1 MDAGMAERLASS
13 ADPKGLTALL
23 NHGNDRAVAKA
34 VAEQFGA
41 FLMQGLM
48 QQADGG
54 AMPVA
59 GGVGGATVSAMFASE
74 MGKLAMSG
82 DKLGLADFL
91 LRSID
96 KQAAPASGANAAS
109 ATDATTPAPAASS
122 TTTPPA
128 AAGPGLPLAPYWQL
142 NGMRPFGTGGAT
154 TPNQQKSLPAP
165 SAPATPAPAGPAPSA
180 PPSGAILAPEQRGA
194 QLAPGDAV
202 PASSSTSS
210 APSAWPAGASSV
222 HGAASPTEI
231 AAFTASLA
239 PALQQAAEQLGVSPR
254 ILLAQAALETGWG
267 RSVVGN
273 NVFGVKAGSSW
284 SGAVVKAATHEVQ
297 NGGTVTRTDSFRSYA
312 SLPQAV
318 QDFASLIANNG
329 RYRQA
334 LGAGDDAAAYASAL
348 AAGGYATDSAY
359 AAKLAAVAAS
369 PMLATAVA
377 SAAAAPLAAAKG

>member
-1 MDAGMAERLASS
+1 MAERLASS

-34 VAEQFGA
+34 VAGQFGA

-96 KQAAPASGANAAS
+96 KQAGPASGPNAAS
-109 ATDATTPAPAASS
+109 AADAKAPAAAS
-122 TTTPPA
+122 TPTPPA

-142 NGMRPFGTGGAT
+142 NGVRPFGTGGGSA
-154 TPNQQKSLPAP
+154 PNQQKSLPMP
-165 SAPATPAPAGPAPSA
+165 SAPATPPPAAPAPTAQ
-180 PPSGAILAPEQRGA
+180 PSGAILAPEQRGA
-194 QLAPGDAV
+194 QLGPGGAV

-210 APSAWPAGASSV
+210 I

-231 AAFTASLA
+231 ASFTAALA

-273 NVFGVKAGSSW
+273 NVFGIKAGSSW
-284 SGAVVKAATHEVQ
+284 SGAVVKAATHEAQ

-312 SLPQAV
+312 SLPEAV
-318 QDFASLIANNG
+318 QDFASLIADSD

-334 LGAGDDAAAYASAL
+334 LGAGDDAAAYASGL
-348 AAGGYATDSAY
+348 AAGGYATDRAY

-369 PMLATAVA
+369 PMLATAMA
-377 SAAAAPLAAAKG
+377 SAAAVPPAAAKG

>member
-109 ATDATTPAPAASS
+109 ATDATTPASAAS

-142 NGMRPFGTGGAT
+142 NGVRPFGTGGGTA
-154 TPNQQKSLPAP
+154 PNQQKSLPTP
-165 SAPATPAPAGPAPSA
+165 SAPATPAPSA
-180 PPSGAILAPEQRGA
+180 QPSGAILAPQQRGA
-194 QLAPGDAV
+194 QLVPGDAA
-202 PASSSTSS
+202 PTSSSTNSI
-210 APSAWPAGASSV
+210 ATAWPAGASSV

-273 NVFGVKAGSSW
+273 NVFGIKAGPSW

-312 SLPQAV
+312 SLPEAV
-318 QDFASLIANNG
+318 QDFASLIANSD

-334 LGAGDDAAAYASAL
+334 LGAADNAAAYASAL

-359 AAKLAAVAAS
+359 GAKLAAVAAS
-369 PMLATAVA
+369 PMLATAMA
-377 SAAAAPLAAAKG
+377 AAAAAPPAAAKG